1 VVVST
6 DLENRGKGGRNK
18 AKNRNA
24 DAVTA
29 SSTSPDPSTSSKK
42 RTRKD
47 AGNEKEKSCRSEE
60 ESDISSQGGY
70 VDCDKLSSSD
80 DENTSPV
87 TRSQTVPTLPVS
99 TGPNKRFVDEK
110 VAKKSSADKQL
121 QLPSVPIGL
130 GQKQVSSELPHRKP
144 STISIPTA
152 TGVYAIFTSFYLLLR
167 FLDFH

>member
-1 VVVST
+1 MVVST

-18 AKNRNA
+18 AKKRNA

-47 AGNEKEKSCRSEE
+47 AGNEKEKSCQSDE
-60 ESDISSQGGY
+60 ESDVSSKGGHG
-70 VDCDKLSSSD
+70 DCEKLSSSD
-80 DENTSPV
+80 DGNTSPV
-87 TRSQTVPTLPVS
+87 SRSQTVATLPVS
-99 TGPNKRFVDEK
+99 TGPNKRSVNEK

-130 GQKQVSSELPHRKP
+130 GQKQVSSELPHRQP
-144 STISIPTA
+144 TTISIPPA
-152 TGVYAIFTSFYLLLR
+152 TGIYAIFTSFHLLLR
-167 FLDFH
+167 FLDCH